1 MFFWEIFFL
10 LFKHFHFDELKSDPV
25 SKKKSLFEQR
35 FKEIR
40 EEFKEALEELGENL
54 RPEEE
59 ELQRSNLLTPK
70 ISEQFKKLVN
80 VNSVFLARMNQ
91 LIENFEFSKESEYQ
105 EDINILLEELKKI
118 NPILTD
124 HLFRESIERMTRFF
138 QTYENDFE
146 SEKILDEIK
155 KVGNLAKKESELI
168 QKIALNQIEF
178 ERARPGKEEIKENE
192 LPEYKKRLEKSNT
205 NEVIKIRK
213 EIILEVHKKRQ
224 EKSVNKT
231 IKQVQS
237 QLVQEQQAH
246 QQTKDKLNAI
256 PEDWQQQIKS
266 AQEEKNKAIKEKET
280 YQTQLTQ
287 REQKIVQQLNNS
299 LKLGLD
305 KEEKDLNK
313 AIVEIQKLIWKD
325 PSSQTLQEQLQETQ
339 QTITQLQ
346 NQLNQKPTSSFKENI
361 KEIIEIDEKLL
372 NENQS
377 LKIKLDR
384 QATNYQQLA
393 KERNNLVMQQV
404 KNINIEEIC
413 RLIPQAKK
421 EEVQKDIKK
430 AASYANLAERRN
442 QIIDKYVQQNSFEL
456 QEIQQQ
462 QQKERIF
469 LISLLVISLLTIG
482 GLLIKLKRKKS

>member
-1 MFFWEIFFL
+1 MACN
-10 LFKHFHFDELKSDPV
+10 LFCS
-25 SKKKSLFEQR
+25 
-35 FKEIR
+35 
-40 EEFKEALEELGENL
+40 
-54 RPEEE
+54 
-59 ELQRSNLLTPK
+59 
-70 ISEQFKKLVN
+70 
-80 VNSVFLARMNQ
+80 VNSASFSCKLA
-91 LIENFEFSKESEYQ
+91 FSS
-105 EDINILLEELKKI
+105 DSWLSSAWIC
-118 NPILTD
+118 
-124 HLFRESIERMTRFF
+124 SI
-138 QTYENDFE
+138 
-146 SEKILDEIK
+146 
-155 KVGNLAKKESELI
+155 
-168 QKIALNQIEF
+168 
-178 ERARPGKEEIKENE
+178 
-192 LPEYKKRLEKSNT
+192 
-205 NEVIKIRK
+205 
-213 EIILEVHKKRQ
+213 
-224 EKSVNKT
+224 
-231 IKQVQS
+231 
-237 QLVQEQQAH
+237 
-246 QQTKDKLNAI
+246 
-256 PEDWQQQIKS
+256 
-266 AQEEKNKAIKEKET
+266 QEEKNKAVKEKET

-325 PSSQTLQEQLQETQ
+325 PSSQTLQEQLQEAQ

-384 QATNYQQLA
+384 QAANYQQLA

-462 QQKERIF
+462 QKKERIF